1 MFLNPRGM
9 ESSHVKQ
16 HGNWNTKE
24 SYEMKL
30 STPFQATF
38 KGSSILGGVLTVVGG
53 GLTIASAG
61 GAAPVLLTGLGLGL
75 ASGFGGGGATITR
88 KIIKS
93 RQMKAAKQAVLE
105 DSLATAQLEAKV
117 GKCCQV
123 ECTSL
128 IMGPDM
134 SIEIK
139 W

>member
-1 MFLNPRGM
+1 
-9 ESSHVKQ
+9 
-16 HGNWNTKE
+16 
-24 SYEMKL
+24 MKL
-30 STPFQATF
+30 STSFQATF

-123 ECTSL
+123 KCTSSM
-128 IMGPDM
+128 MGPDV
-134 SIEIK
+134 SIEIQ